1 MLSPKF
7 GSVTPCFVQVHIYYH
22 FFFFFLVFITLIYHD
37 LFFHKKTYKIQKT
50 YPPPSFQV
58 ELFSSLSPTPPPEPE
73 DLIVL
78 VEVQKGPNPKKA
90 KMVEV
95 GKRVEE
101 VLRVGFGLDCVQV
114 FFLFCFVFFSSLD
127 FDFFFSIFFF

>member
-1 MLSPKF
+1 MIYSFIKKLIKF
-7 GSVTPCFVQVHIYYH
+7 KK
-22 FFFFFLVFITLIYHD
+22 LI
-37 LFFHKKTYKIQKT
+37 
-50 YPPPSFQV
+50 PPLLPGRAI
-58 ELFSSLSPTPPPEPE
+58 LLPLPNSSTGTE

-127 FDFFFSIFFF
+127 FDFFFQFSSFDFFFQFSSF